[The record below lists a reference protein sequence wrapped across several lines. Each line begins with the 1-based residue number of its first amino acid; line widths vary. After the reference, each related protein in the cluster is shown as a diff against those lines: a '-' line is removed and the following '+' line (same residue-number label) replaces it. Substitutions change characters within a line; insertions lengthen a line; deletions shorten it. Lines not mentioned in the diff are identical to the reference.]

1 MALYHFHVSR
11 VLRSRGQS
19 SVEAAAYRAGEKLSD
34 FFVPFSAR
42 GIDDMCQMFILKTN
56 FQVR

>member
-1 MALYHFHVSR
+1 MQIMIQSKHKGADTMKIFHEPSYDR
-11 VLRSRGQS
+11 
-19 SVEAAAYRAGEKLSD
+19 LSD